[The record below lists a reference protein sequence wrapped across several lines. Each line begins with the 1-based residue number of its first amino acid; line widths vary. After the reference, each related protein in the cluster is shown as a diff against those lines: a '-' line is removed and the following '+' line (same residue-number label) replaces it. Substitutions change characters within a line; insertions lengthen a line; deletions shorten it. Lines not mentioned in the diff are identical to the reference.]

1 MEYKKP
7 KGTRDILPNNYA
19 VWQLMEAKAK
29 DVAGRFNYAQ
39 IRTPTF
45 EDASLFLRSVGDS
58 SDIVNKE
65 MYIFKDRGDRVM
77 ALRPEGTAGV
87 VRAVVENGLLNEA
100 LPLKLFYFANCFRY
114 ENPQAGRYRE
124 LSQFGVE
131 CFGTQSP
138 NADVELILLG
148 KSFLESIGIKNTT
161 LQINS
166 IGCKTCRAKYNQAMR
181 DFAKEN
187 NNQLCPD
194 CKRRAEQNPLRMLD
208 CKNTDCQKILQNAP
222 KLKDYLCDECNQH
235 FAEVLKGL
243 DTLGVE
249 YEIVDTLVRGLDYYT
264 KTVFEFENEV
274 DGKKMAVGG
283 GGRYDDLVAEISGK
297 SCPAL
302 GFACGLDR
310 LESLVDKNLIQNK
323 PLALIVNAGQVS
335 TAQVLPIAQKIRN
348 LGYNVECNL
357 AERSFSAQ
365 MKYANK
371 INADFVF
378 IVGDEEIQNG
388 TITIKN
394 LKTGEQTTKKL

>member
-1 MEYKKP
+1 M
-7 KGTRDILPNNYA
+7 
-19 VWQLMEAKAK
+19 
-29 DVAGRFNYAQ
+29 
-39 IRTPTF
+39 
-45 EDASLFLRSVGDS
+45 
-58 SDIVNKE
+58 
-65 MYIFKDRGDRVM
+65 
-77 ALRPEGTAGV
+77 
-87 VRAVVENGLLNEA
+87 
-100 LPLKLFYFANCFRY
+100 
-114 ENPQAGRYRE
+114 
-124 LSQFGVE
+124 
-131 CFGTQSP
+131 
-138 NADVELILLG
+138 
-148 KSFLESIGIKNTT
+148 
-161 LQINS
+161 
-166 IGCKTCRAKYNQAMR
+166 
-181 DFAKEN
+181 
-187 NNQLCPD
+187 
-194 CKRRAEQNPLRMLD
+194 
-208 CKNTDCQKILQNAP
+208 
-222 KLKDYLCDECNQH
+222 
-235 FAEVLKGL
+235 
-243 DTLGVE
+243 GVE
-249 YEIVDTLVRGLDYYT
+249 YKIVDTLVRGLDYYT

-310 LESLVDKNLIQNK
+310 LESLVDKNLIENK